1 MIFSHS
7 RQRYS
12 GLRAAAL
19 LITTVASVSLAACDG
34 GSRPKYEQRL
44 VTDDFVIRVSVE
56 SLPVRALE
64 TIRYR
69 VVVSDVKTGKP
80 IENGEGRIYATNADR
95 KTTANGLEAT
105 GELGTYRS
113 TLFLVTSG
121 LWAMAVQFR
130 RDSTQK
136 LQATPDWTQDV
147 QPGFEPGDIQTPTS
161 NRLNAD
167 SVKKADSAR
176 ADSTKKADSAKKTPP
191 AGKP

>member
-7 RQRYS
+7 RQRV
-12 GLRAAAL
+12 AAL
-19 LITTVASVSLAACDG
+19 LTVLVASVTLAACDG
-34 GSRPKYEQRL
+34 STRAKGEMRF
-44 VTDDFVIRVSVE
+44 VTDDFVIRVSAE
-56 SLPVRALE
+56 SLPVRAME

-69 VVVSDVKTGKP
+69 VVVSDLKTGKP
-80 IENGEGRIYATNADR
+80 IDNGEGRIFATNGDR
-95 KTTANGLEAT
+95 KTTANGLEYT

-136 LQATPDWTQDV
+136 LQKTEDWTQDV
-147 QPGFEPGDIQTPTS
+147 LTGDEPGGIQTPTS
-161 NRLNAD
+161 TRVDAD

-176 ADSTKKADSAKKTPP
+176 KDSTKKADSAKKPAA

>member
-7 RQRYS
+7 RQRV
-12 GLRAAAL
+12 AAL
-19 LITTVASVSLAACDG
+19 LIATVASVSLAACDNTA
-34 GSRPKYEQRL
+34 RPKYEQRL
-44 VTDDFVIRVSVE
+44 ATDDFVIRVSVE

-69 VVVSDVKTGKP
+69 VVVSDAKTGKP
-80 IENGEGRIYATNADR
+80 IDNGEGRIYATNADR
-95 KTTANGLEAT
+95 KTTANGLEYT

-136 LQATPDWTQDV
+136 LQATADWTQDV
-147 QPGFEPGDIQTPTS
+147 QVSLEPGEIQTPS
-161 NRLNAD
+161 SDRIDRD
-167 SVKKADSAR
+167 SVKRADSLSAADSAR
-176 ADSTKKADSAKKTPP
+176 KADSAKAPP
-191 AGKP
+191 AAIKP